1 MLREM
6 EELFYPP
13 IAEAEAVLT
22 GTVMSRLALARR
34 PLQPA
39 WTEVRFVGV
48 GPEKGNEALVTR
60 DFAMRHRLRRVLR

>member
-39 WTEVRFVGV
+39 WTEVKFVGV
-48 GPEKGNEALVTR
+48 GPEKETR
-60 DFAMRHRLRRVLR
+60 RW